1 MFDIT
6 FYDAPVG
13 IGAGTGTNILSGDL
27 AKLSNSVPFVTFA
40 TYSTSTAADGTTV
53 VETSYTDNSNFVSSA
68 SYSNTPPSNFYDSAG
83 SYYASDG
90 AGTYNL
96 YNVVPD
102 YQNNIN
108 SKNLISTGVS
118 MPVGSALPSN
128 AQVTLVKDSSGHY
141 TGETT
146 VAGLTPG
153 DYSFFVTY
161 TDIYNNIVTVQDAI
175 HVVPWTLPFT
185 GGEGAAGL
193 VGLAGLAGVAGLAL
207 MKNKKKRRK
216 RVESDVL
223 EESGYFEAHKTYG
236 WTGSVMRVKV
246 TWNGR
251 DYWEY

>member
-27 AKLSNSVPFVTFA
+27 ATLSNSVPFITFA

-53 VETSYTDNSNFVSSA
+53 VETSYTDSSNFVSSA
-68 SYSNTPPSNFYDSAG
+68 SWSNTAPSNFYDGAG

-96 YNVVPD
+96 YEVVPD

-118 MPVGSALPSN
+118 MPVSSALPSN
-128 AQVTLVKDSSGHY
+128 AQVTLLSDASKHY

-161 TDIYNNIVTVQDAI
+161 TDIHNNVVTVQDTI

-185 GGEGAAGL
+185 GGAGTAGI
-193 VGLAGLAGVAGLAL
+193 VGVAGLAGVAGMML
-207 MKNKKKRRK
+207 KRKKRG
-216 RVESDVL
+216 SP
-223 EESGYFEAHKTYG
+223 YG
-236 WTGSVMRVKV
+236 KGLHNKGRTGFSHQR
-246 TWNGR
+246 
-251 DYWEY
+251 